1 MGSSTAY
8 GVGASTYANSWAGKI
23 DSFYNQNT
31 TDGLDTVFYN
41 ISFPAYDTYQE
52 MPDDFVPPP
61 GRPLPDQEY
70 NVTKALSFNPDIV
83 LISLPSNDINYGYS
97 KHEMISNLKLMYSTI
112 LATGSTI
119 CYITTPQPRN
129 DLDQSHRDSLLSMVD
144 SVNFAFGPF
153 AVNFWD
159 GLVTT
164 DGLSMLRD
172 EYRSPSSPVHLNDS
186 GHYLLFEK
194 LIDKSI
200 FGLAGPVALR
210 LTNFK
215 AQIQHSSVLLHW
227 HTEQQ
232 GPHTNFEL
240 QKSSDAHSFETVFTQ
255 NITEARQS
263 SDYSAI
269 DQTPFTGINFYR
281 LRISETRGQSYSDII
296 NITAPGKMLDI
307 SQLYID
313 HGASGL
319 TVEINIQKS
328 QFANIIIINSAGAVM
343 LKQKEFITQPGKVLT
358 IPIGKLASGQY
369 YIRLITED
377 GNSTTKSFKK

>member
-31 TDGLDTVFYN
+31 ADGQDTVFYN

-52 MPDDFVPPP
+52 MPDDFVPPA
-61 GRPLPDQEY
+61 GRPLPDQDY
-70 NVTKALSFNPDIV
+70 NVTKALSFSPDVVI
-83 LISLPSNDINYGYS
+83 ISLPSNDISYGYS
-97 KHEMISNLKLMYSTI
+97 KHEMISNLKLMYATI
-112 LATGSTI
+112 LASGTAF

-129 DLDQSHRDSLLSMVD
+129 DFDPGYSDSLLSLVD
-144 SVNFAFGPF
+144 SVNIAFGPF
-153 AVNFWD
+153 AIDFWN

-164 DGLSMLRD
+164 DGLNRLKD
-172 EYRSPSSPVHLNDS
+172 EYVATPSVIHLNDL
-186 GHYLLFEK
+186 GHELLFEK

-200 FGLAGPVALR
+200 FGLGGPVALR

-215 AQIQHSSVLLHW
+215 AQLQNSTVLLHW

-232 GPHTNFEL
+232 GPNTSFEL
-240 QKSSDAHSFETVFTQ
+240 QKSQDAHSFETAFTQ
-255 NITEARQS
+255 NINEARQS

-269 DQTPFTGINFYR
+269 DQTPFTGKNFYR
-281 LRISETRGQSYSDII
+281 LSITEAGNQSYSDII

-307 SQLYID
+307 SKLYID
-313 HGASGL
+313 YGASGL
-319 TVEINIQKS
+319 IVEINIQKS
-328 QFANIIIINSAGAVM
+328 QFANISVINSAGATM
-343 LKQKEFITQPGKVLT
+343 INQKEFMPQPGKILT

-369 YIRLITED
+369 YMRVITED
-377 GNSTTKSFKK
+377 GNSTTKSFRK